1 VTLLSTN
8 IKALRKKKKI
18 TQDQLANRC
27 GVSSAA
33 VSQWESQAL
42 STSPDI
48 HKLLKLSRLFNVT
61 VEQMMCAENVL
72 VCSARNAEV
81 SDRVLEKVFA
91 ALSQNKTIEKIFYEG
106 DEVRKSRYF
115 KLFYTLLHDIE
126 ADEILDD
133 DGLMA
138 LISLTDKQDDPDD
151 PPKKK

>member
-1 VTLLSTN
+1 
-8 IKALRKKKKI
+8 
-18 TQDQLANRC
+18 
-27 GVSSAA
+27 
-33 VSQWESQAL
+33 
-42 STSPDI
+42 
-48 HKLLKLSRLFNVT
+48 
-61 VEQMMCAENVL
+61 MCAENVL